1 MRRIGVLVL
10 GAALVASSAAWG
22 AEDSESGRRHI
33 EHLAGCFEV
42 TYRFAED
49 GVHDIFSEEY
59 GLEEGL
65 LEWLALE
72 TLSETAYRLTHM
84 SVLENRVMPHFH
96 EIWRYLPD
104 EEGWQHE
111 VWSRSAANPAK
122 ELRYTCSASWVH
134 NTWSCHAGKAE
145 KPFRDSGAP
154 FGFDRTDYDYLDRD
168 NTLLVTPEGW
178 IHAQHNLKKRESGE
192 VVAHELGWIT
202 YRRVDD
208 QRCASAHEWLQQQ
221 RGE

>member
-1 MRRIGVLVL
+1 MKRIDILML
-10 GAALVASSAAWG
+10 GAALLSSAAVWG
-22 AEDSESGRRHI
+22 EEETASGRKHI
-33 EHLAGCFEV
+33 EQLAGCFEV
-42 TYRFAED
+42 TYRFVED
-49 GVHDIFSEEY
+49 GVHDMFSEEY

-72 TLSETAYRLTHM
+72 RLSETTYSLRHM
-84 SVLENRVMPHFH
+84 SVLENRVMAHFH
-96 EIWRYLPD
+96 EIWRHLSD
-104 EEGWQHE
+104 KEGWQHE
-111 VWSRSAANPAK
+111 VWRRSADNSED
-122 ELRYTCSASWVH
+122 ELRYACSANWVQ

-178 IHAQHNLKKRESGE
+178 VHSQHNLKKRESGE

-208 QRCASAHEWLQQQ
+208 QRCAPAHKWIQEQ
-221 RGE
+221 GGD